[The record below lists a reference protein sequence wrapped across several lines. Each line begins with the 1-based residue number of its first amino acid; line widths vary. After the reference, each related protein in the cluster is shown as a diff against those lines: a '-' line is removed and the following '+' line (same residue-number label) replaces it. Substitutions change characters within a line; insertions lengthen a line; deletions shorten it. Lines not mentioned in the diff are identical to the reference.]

1 MMLKDLNDTISQ
13 LKEELEL
20 KDNEIDLA
28 QLVIQDLLR

>member
-1 MMLKDLNDTISQ
+1 MLEDLNDTISQ